1 MSDFPVMEYQDPE
14 APDGETALGLLQA
27 VYRDKWVPLHT
38 RIRCASLAIGYEV
51 PKLAVTG
58 YVADNQSFAVALDR
72 AIERSRAGKVS
83 VGAIGDKRRG
93 VQRQRVRRASARAR
107 GGWARAQVKVRPSRG
122 NKRTPTPQSLS
133 SLGEGMGEAADR
145 AVRYGVGSSN
155 LHQALSSCTSSP
167 GLGLLVRR

>member
-1 MSDFPVMEYQDPE
+1 MEYQDPE

-72 AIERSRAGKVS
+72 AIERSRAGKVVLELS
-83 VGAIGDKRRG
+83 ATEGACSGNGSGAPAQGPEADGRGRR
-93 VQRQRVRRASARAR
+93 
-107 GGWARAQVKVRPSRG
+107 
-122 NKRTPTPQSLS
+122 
-133 SLGEGMGEAADR
+133 
-145 AVRYGVGSSN
+145 
-155 LHQALSSCTSSP
+155 
-167 GLGLLVRR
+167 